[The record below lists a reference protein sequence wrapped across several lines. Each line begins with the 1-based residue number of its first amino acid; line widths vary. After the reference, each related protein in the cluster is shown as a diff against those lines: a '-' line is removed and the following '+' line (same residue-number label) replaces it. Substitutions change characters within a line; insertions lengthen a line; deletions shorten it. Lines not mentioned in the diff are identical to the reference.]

1 MTFSSLFLEILSI
14 IDLPYW
20 KWNAVFFPRD
30 LRVSERDF
38 PLFTSAMQLCKFRLQ
53 SFVGWKRS
61 TDCIKKVATA
71 STTTIY
77 ELERS
82 FSCFGKCYGSLML
95 LLIERIVNLQQNWSV
110 VSYSAI
116 KFSRCFIF
124 EESFSFRGSCLAYKV
139 NVNCHTFLKSFPCNH
154 VIYMLWSQLSYPS

>member
-1 MTFSSLFLEILSI
+1 MSFVSGACQRMTFSSLFLEILSI

-30 LRVSERDF
+30 LRVSERDL

-61 TDCIKKVATA
+61 TDCIKKIATA

-95 LLIERIVNLQQNWSV
+95 LLIERIVNLQSKLICCELQCHQILTMFYLWRV
-110 VSYSAI
+110 FQ
-116 KFSRCFIF
+116 FSRELPRI
-124 EESFSFRGSCLAYKV
+124 
-139 NVNCHTFLKSFPCNH
+139 
-154 VIYMLWSQLSYPS
+154 